1 MLSQPESAARMNRRT
16 TWGAWLLV
24 ACCLGPMTS
33 VAAEPNPVGL
43 QQPRSFAYPTTVQP
57 APRSTPPQSLPPAV
71 VQPERLNPPAG
82 TLLPQGARYE
92 FAPLAN
98 VSTDIAPPA
107 GELPTQH
114 TLPQPASTGQP
125 LRGEYVYSP
134 ESVAIASTS
143 RARHFCHRPLYFED
157 PLLERDGCSVGV
169 LQPVVSG
176 ARFVATIPALPYLLG
191 SRPPRSCV
199 CTDSAGVPHQQ
210 ITPADR
216 RRGIAAQATS
226 AVGLV
231 FLLP

>member
-1 MLSQPESAARMNRRT
+1 MTIVSPSAAMLRRLQFYPLCLVL
-16 TWGAWLLV
+16 GASVV
-24 ACCLGPMTS
+24 ASTL
-33 VAAEPNPVGL
+33 VAAEPLPDRL
-43 QQPRSFAYPTTVQP
+43 QQPRSFAYPIAA
-57 APRSTPPQSLPPAV
+57 API
-71 VQPERLNPPAG
+71 VQPERLAAPPG
-82 TLLPQGARYE
+82 TPTAPGYE
-92 FAPLAN
+92 FAPLASL
-98 VSTDIAPPA
+98 STNIAPPA

-114 TLPQPASTGQP
+114 TLPQPTSPGEP

-176 ARFVATIPALPYLLG
+176 ARFVATIPALPYLMG

-231 FLLP
+231 FVLP